1 MSKDVVQRPHAKIN
15 AADYGSRPSP
25 GRLGWVGASPRP
37 HVHAT
42 KTPARRARSGVFS
55 LVHPHSEKY
64 SAFSEIE
71 IGCISI
77 TVSSHLKGRIAIVTS
92 AGRDAVDASGASDES
107 ACSLRTA
114 KPCGPDASRLA
125 SSRWTFRRRRRQQRP
140 ISGERGIS
148 RNPLRA
154 GMPGDFRC
162 DRCEYSCAF
171 FATLA
176 HTRLRCIWAPGIP
189 ARPSSADHLQQLGR
203 HAPREANACPRG
215 LIET

>member
-140 ISGERGIS
+140 ISGESAVAVTHCVRGCRVIS
-148 RNPLRA
+148 GATAVNTRVHSSPPLRTR
-154 GMPGDFRC
+154 GCG
-162 DRCEYSCAF
+162 AF
-171 FATLA
+171 GHPAFPRALHRRIICNNSDAT
-176 HTRLRCIWAPGIP
+176 R
-189 ARPSSADHLQQLGR
+189 
-203 HAPREANACPRG
+203 RERR
-215 LIET
+215 THVRVD